1 MEQNTNKFLPIGT
14 IVLLKDATKRLMITG
29 FCVVP
34 NEDKNK
40 IFEVYEDLMEYN
52 NEEPT
57 KIVVMLSNQFRLIYQ
72 ARNLYKKGYSEKDI
86 ASLLNIHPYRIK
98 LAITKGNNFQDSV
111 LLAYLEKLSDLDIK
125 IKTGTIDKELG
136 LELFILNI

>member
-40 IFEVYEDLMEYN
+40 IFDYSGCLYPEGIIT
-52 NEEPT
+52 NEQT
-57 KIVVMLSNQFRLIYQ
+57 ALFNHDQIDKIFSI
-72 ARNLYKKGYSEKDI
+72 GYSDEEEVKFKTKLVE
-86 ASLLNIHPYRIK
+86 ALNN
-98 LAITKGNNFQDSV
+98 KGNN
-111 LLAYLEKLSDLDIK
+111 
-125 IKTGTIDKELG
+125 
-136 LELFILNI
+136 